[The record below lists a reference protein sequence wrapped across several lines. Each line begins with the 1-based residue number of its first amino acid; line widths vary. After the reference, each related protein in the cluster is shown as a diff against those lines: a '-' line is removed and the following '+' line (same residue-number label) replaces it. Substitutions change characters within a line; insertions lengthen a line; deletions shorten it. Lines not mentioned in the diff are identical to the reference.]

1 MKIAFT
7 ASEAGNHQL
16 CFDNESNQQHKVDF
30 EFLSGV
36 NAKDYSDIA
45 KKSNLKPIELNLK
58 KLEDMISY
66 ILHELSGMMS
76 YEENSL
82 AVNDA
87 LSNKIILFSMITLV
101 AMIVIGLV
109 ETFYIQKFLRNRKLI

>member
-1 MKIAFT
+1 
-7 ASEAGNHQL
+7 
-16 CFDNESNQQHKVDF
+16 
-30 EFLSGV
+30 V

-66 ILHELSGMMS
+66 LIHELSNIMS
-76 YEENSL
+76 HEESSL
-82 AVNDA
+82 ALHDA
-87 LSNKIILFSMITLV
+87 LSNKIILFSMMTLIS
-101 AMIVIGLV
+101 MIVIGSI

>member
-16 CFDNESNQQHKVDF
+16 CITNSATRETKVDF

-45 KKSNLKPIELNLK
+45 KKSNLKPIELNLQ

-66 ILHELSGMMS
+66 LIHELSTIMAH
-76 YEENSL
+76 EESTL
-82 AVNDA
+82 ALNDA

-101 AMIVIGLV
+101 SMIVVGLV
-109 ETFYIQKFLRNRKLI
+109 ETIYIQRFLRNRKLI